1 MITLLLS
8 TSLPVSAI
16 FSFQL
21 NHLLRIITLFKV
33 LGCRQVLDTPEPQ
46 IITCTILFPLSS
58 TSSDVTDAVVFTTQK
73 RAALLNMFD
82 GAGFPRVKTT

>member
-1 MITLLLS
+1 MICLVLRTW
-8 TSLPVSAI
+8 LPVSAI

-21 NHLLRIITLFKV
+21 NHLFWIITLFKV
-33 LGCRQVLDTPEPQ
+33 FGCRQVLDTPEPQ

-58 TSSDVTDAVVFTTQK
+58 TTSDVTDAVIFTTQK

-82 GAGFPRVKTT
+82 CTWLPRVKTT